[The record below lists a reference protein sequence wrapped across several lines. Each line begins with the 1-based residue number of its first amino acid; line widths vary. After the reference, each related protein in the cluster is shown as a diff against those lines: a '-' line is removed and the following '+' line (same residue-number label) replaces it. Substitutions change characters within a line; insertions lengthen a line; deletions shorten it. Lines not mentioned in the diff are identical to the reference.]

1 MTRPPVIVALG
12 SNLGEPVRQLRAAVT
27 ALGALADGPVRCSSF
42 WESTPVDCPPGS
54 PRFVNAIASIVP
66 RPGETP
72 ESLLAKLKEL
82 EAEAGRR
89 PKQVLNE
96 ARPLDLDLIA
106 WGEERRATDTLALP
120 HPRAHLREFVL
131 RPLAEL
137 LPDLVLPGQTGT
149 VEQLLGALVPDP
161 LFRRVRD

>member
-1 MTRPPVIVALG
+1 MTSPLVIVALG
-12 SNLGEPVRQLRAAVT
+12 ANLGDPVQQLRDAVNM
-27 ALGALADGPVRCSSF
+27 LESLADGPVRGSSF

-54 PRFVNAIASIVP
+54 PKFVNGIATFHP
-66 RPGETP
+66 QPGETP
-72 ESLLAKLKEL
+72 ESLLAKLKSL

-106 WGEERRATDTLALP
+106 WGDVQMATETLVLP

-137 LPDLVLPGQTGT
+137 LPDLVLPGQRQT
-149 VEQLLGALVPDP
+149 VRELLAGSVPDP
-161 LFRRVRD
+161 GFARVGS